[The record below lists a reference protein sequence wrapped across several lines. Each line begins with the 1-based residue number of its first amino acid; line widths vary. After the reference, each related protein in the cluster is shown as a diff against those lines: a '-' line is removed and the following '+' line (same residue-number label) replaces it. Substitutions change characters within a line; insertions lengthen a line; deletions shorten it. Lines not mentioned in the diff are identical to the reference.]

1 MRDNVLL
8 CALDELDDA
17 GNDGD
22 DEPDG
27 AEDLEERPEAAH
39 PDRSLADLL
48 ADLARICG
56 HRAVSYLHCSSKGC
70 VVPWRVFS
78 LASASAAI
86 SSAAK

>member
-48 ADLARICG
+48 AHLARIC
-56 HRAVSYLHCSSKGC
+56 
-70 VVPWRVFS
+70 P
-78 LASASAAI
+78 
-86 SSAAK
+86 